1 MASLRDNGTQ
11 LYLWLTSDSDITN
24 LIDEIEGSPA
34 ILVSNMLHEEYQ
46 SLTLIQIYRLS
57 TIGAQDINPV
67 TYTVN
72 CRSSTDLKAD
82 KLAQAV
88 YDSINRK
95 LSDDKMAKCNV
106 YKCIYED
113 DNHYNTPIDVVMYNN
128 L

>member
-11 LYLWLTSDSDITN
+11 LYLWLTSDSNITD

-82 KLAQAV
+82 ELAQAV

-95 LSDDKMAKCNV
+95 LSDDKMAKCTV

-113 DNHYNTPIDVVMYNN
+113 DNHYNTPIDVTMYNY